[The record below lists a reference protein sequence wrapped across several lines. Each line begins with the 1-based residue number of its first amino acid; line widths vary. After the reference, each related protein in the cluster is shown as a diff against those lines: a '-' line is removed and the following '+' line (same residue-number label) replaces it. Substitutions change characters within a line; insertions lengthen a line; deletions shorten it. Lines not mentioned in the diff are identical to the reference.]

1 MNYFNPMYAQQ
12 PNLERINRQIED
24 LQNLKNQMQN
34 PMQLPNS
41 TTPAINQTFQL
52 ANTNNMND
60 FDGKYANSI
69 DEVKNTLA
77 LKNMLFVNKEMNT
90 LWFKDISGNIKSYT
104 LTEIVELDEK
114 DKKIIELE
122 KEIEN
127 MKGMILNAK
136 SDSINVNE
144 SVTKPKSTDVSN
156 DKSSKK

>member
-1 MNYFNPMYAQQ
+1 MNYYNTGMYM
-12 PNLERINRQIED
+12 PSVDRINKQIED

-34 PMQLPNS
+34 PMQMPNS

-60 FDGKYANSI
+60 FDGKYANNI

-77 LKNMLFVNKEMNT
+77 LKNMLFVNKEMNI
-90 LWFKDISGNIKSYT
+90 LWLKDVTGNIKSYT

-122 KEIEN
+122 KQIES
-127 MKGMILNAK
+127 MKGMIVNAK
-136 SDSINVNE
+136 SDNVNVDE
-144 SVTKPKSTDVSN
+144 PIAKSKSTNVPN
-156 DKSSKK
+156 DKSSKE

>member
-1 MNYFNPMYAQQ
+1 MNYYNTGMYM
-12 PNLERINRQIED
+12 PSVDRINKQIED

-34 PMQLPNS
+34 PMQMPNS

-60 FDGKYANSI
+60 FDGKYANNI

-77 LKNMLFVNKEMNT
+77 LKNMLFVNKEMNI
-90 LWFKDISGNIKSYT
+90 LWLKDVTGNIKSYT

-114 DKKIIELE
+114 DKKIMELE
-122 KEIEN
+122 KQIES

-136 SDSINVNE
+136 SDNVNVDE
-144 SVTKPKSTDVSN
+144 PIAKSKSTNVSN
-156 DKSSKK
+156 DKPSKE

>member
-1 MNYFNPMYAQQ
+1 MNYYNGGMYM
-12 PNLERINRQIED
+12 PSVDRINKQIED

-34 PMQLPNS
+34 PMQMQNS
-41 TTPAINQTFQL
+41 ATPAINQTFQL

-60 FDGKYANSI
+60 FDGKYANNI

-77 LKNMLFVNKEMNT
+77 LKNMLFVNKEMNI
-90 LWFKDISGNIKSYT
+90 LWLKDVTGNIKSYT

-122 KEIEN
+122 KQIEI

-136 SDSINVNE
+136 SDNVNVDE
-144 SVTKPKSTDVSN
+144 PIAKSKSTNVSN
-156 DKSSKK
+156 DKPSKE

>member
-1 MNYFNPMYAQQ
+1 MNYYNGGMYM
-12 PNLERINRQIED
+12 PSVDRINKQIED

-34 PMQLPNS
+34 PMQMQNS
-41 TTPAINQTFQL
+41 ATPAINQTFQL

-60 FDGKYANSI
+60 FDGKYANNI

-77 LKNMLFVNKEMNT
+77 LKNMLFVNKEMNI
-90 LWFKDISGNIKSYT
+90 LWLKDVTGNIKSYT

-122 KEIEN
+122 KQIES

-136 SDSINVNE
+136 SDNVNVDE
-144 SVTKPKSTDVSN
+144 PIAKSKSTNVSN
-156 DKSSKK
+156 DKPSKE